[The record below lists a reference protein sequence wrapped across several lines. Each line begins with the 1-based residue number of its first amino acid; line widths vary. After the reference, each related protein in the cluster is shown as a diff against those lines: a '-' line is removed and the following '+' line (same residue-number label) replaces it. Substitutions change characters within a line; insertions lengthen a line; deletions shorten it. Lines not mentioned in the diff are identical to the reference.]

1 MKSLKLLV
9 TSAALVLGMGS
20 SIAQSQ
26 GTVDMSKMTCE
37 DLLKGSGDSIEAA
50 IWLSGYYNGLRK
62 NTKLDLG
69 QFKKNADAVVAECKG
84 SPKVTVMQTV
94 NKMMS
99 KKK

>member
-1 MKSLKLLV
+1 MKSLRWLL

-20 SIAQSQ
+20 TAQSQ

-37 DLLKGSGDSIEAA
+37 DLLKGSGDLIEAA

-84 SPKVTVMQTV
+84 NPKVTVMQTV

>member
-1 MKSLKLLV
+1 
-9 TSAALVLGMGS
+9 
-20 SIAQSQ
+20 
-26 GTVDMSKMTCE
+26 MTCE
-37 DLLKGSGDSIEAA
+37 YLLKGSGDLIEAA

-69 QFKKNADAVVAECKG
+69 QFKKSADAVVAECKG
-84 SPKVTVMQTV
+84 NPKVTVMQTV